1 MSTPEWSSTL
11 AELESFPRW
20 LVGAVK
26 GLTREQWLR
35 APSIGG
41 FSALEHVC
49 HLADL
54 EREGFQVRIARLAS
68 EVDPFLVDFD
78 GDRAAR
84 ERHYVERDPYL
95 ALGGFV
101 LERQRTLALLR
112 GVAQSDRAR
121 RGRQEHVGVVT
132 LGDVPG
138 RVRQHDASHRD
149 ELASLLGELGRA

>member
-1 MSTPEWSSTL
+1 MDTTEWSATL
-11 AELESFPRW
+11 AELEGFPRW

-26 GLTREQWLR
+26 GLSRTQWAR
-35 APSIGG
+35 TPSSGG
-41 FSALEHVC
+41 FCALEHVC

-68 EVDPFLVDFD
+68 EVDPFLADFD

-84 ERHYVERDPYL
+84 ERAYRERDPYL
-95 ALGGFV
+95 ALGAFV

-112 GVAQSDRAR
+112 AVAVADRER

-132 LGDVPG
+132 LGEVPT
-138 RVRQHDASHRD
+138 RLRAHDTSHRD
-149 ELASLLGELGRA
+149 ELQALLGELTLA